1 MKWRQTDK
9 MLFKQP
15 RLINPL
21 KYLIWTISTGDS
33 SASPLAI
40 SIAAGFVTLSIEGG
54 IEGELV
60 YDLYIASIGF

>member
-1 MKWRQTDK
+1 

-40 SIAAGFVTLSIEGG
+40 SIAAGFVTLSIEVVCFAY
-54 IEGELV
+54 LSR
-60 YDLYIASIGF
+60 LLTIAIDPLPCRLLMAE